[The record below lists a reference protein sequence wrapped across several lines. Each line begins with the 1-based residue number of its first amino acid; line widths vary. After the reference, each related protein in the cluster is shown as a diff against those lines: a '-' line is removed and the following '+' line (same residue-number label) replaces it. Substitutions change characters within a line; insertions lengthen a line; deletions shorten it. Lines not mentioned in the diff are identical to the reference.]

1 MNKLLVI
8 IVTYNGSKWLDNCLR
23 SVLQSTVKSD
33 LFIVDNM
40 STDDTVQ
47 RIKNDY
53 PEAILVESAEN
64 LGFGKA
70 NNVGLKY
77 AVENNYEYVY
87 LLNQDAWVFNDTFEK
102 LIDIYQKH
110 TEYGVLSPM
119 QLSGD
124 LKQLD
129 QNFLVCCPHSML
141 SDIMC
146 NNTKCLYDPVAK
158 IMAAHWL
165 LPVSIIKKVGG
176 FSPSFPHYSEDHNY
190 LDRIEYFGY
199 KAGIVPDARAV
210 HDRFY
215 RKEKASVTLNK
226 RNLRYLIEPISNPNL
241 SLVKQIMVSPFIFAK
256 CTIKEFRFKI
266 IGKIIN
272 FYLMLPT
279 LIKNRNSSKSQAFLN

>member
-23 SVLQSTVKSD
+23 SVLQSTVESD

-47 RIKNDY
+47 RIKNNY
-53 PEAILVESAEN
+53 PEAILVESSEN

-70 NNVGLKY
+70 NNLGLKY

-87 LLNQDAWVFNDTFEK
+87 LLNQDAWVFKDTFEK
-102 LIDIYQKH
+102 LINVYQKH
-110 TEYGVLSPM
+110 NEYGVLSPM

-124 LKQLD
+124 LKYID
-129 QNFLVCCPHSML
+129 HNFLLCCPPSML
-141 SDIMC
+141 SDMYC
-146 NNTKCLYDPVAK
+146 DSCRNLYDPIER

-165 LPVSIIKKVGG
+165 LPVSVIKKVGG

-199 KAGIVPDARAV
+199 KPGIVLDARAV
-210 HDRFY
+210 HDRYY
-215 RKEKASVTLNK
+215 RDEKDSVTLNK
-226 RNLRYLIEPISNPNL
+226 RTLLYLVEPISNPNL
-241 SLVKQIMVSPFIFAK
+241 PVIRQIIVSPFVFAK
-256 CTIKEFRFKI
+256 CTIKKFGFRIFGRI
-266 IGKIIN
+266 FN
-272 FYLMLPT
+272 YYLMLPK
-279 LIKNRNSSKSQAFLN
+279 LIRNRKKSKSQAFLK